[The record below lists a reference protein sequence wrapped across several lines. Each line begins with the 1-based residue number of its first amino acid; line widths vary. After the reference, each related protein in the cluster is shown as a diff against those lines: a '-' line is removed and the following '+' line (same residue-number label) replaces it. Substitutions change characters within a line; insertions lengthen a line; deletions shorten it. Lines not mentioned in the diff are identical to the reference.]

1 MRSWSWRLAL
11 AANCLDKVG
20 RVFRSSPDMKTVI
33 PSVLITFALVCFA
46 LVQNTQAVIPSP
58 DGGYPGGNTA
68 EGTKALLSQTT
79 GGYNAAIGWLS
90 LESLTTGS
98 FNTGVGAGTL
108 ALNNGDQNTATGAA
122 ALLLNTTGTG
132 NTANGALA
140 LLHNDTGSFNT
151 AAGNLALSN
160 NITGTFNSG
169 FGQGAL
175 ASNTLGTDD
184 TASGAGALFSNT
196 TGSGNTANGF
206 QALNFNNVGSG
217 NTAVGFQALE
227 HNTTGNYNIAVGFQ
241 AGLAVT
247 TGDNNINIG
256 NLGSSGASNEIR
268 IGTQGTQQLTFIAGI
283 SDDIQ
288 AFGTTVIVT
297 DQGLLGIQ
305 ASSARFKDEIKSMGT
320 ASEGLFALK
329 PVTFHYKKEIDPQ
342 GISQFGL
349 VAEEV
354 EKVNPDLVV
363 RDKQRK
369 PYSVRYDQVNAMLLN
384 EFLKEHRKV
393 EKLEATVAALAAQ
406 LDKVAA
412 QVQIKQPAMQ
422 VTVEKQ

>member
-297 DQGLLGIQ
+297 DQGLLGVQ
-305 ASSARFKDEIKSMGT
+305 ASSARFKDEIKSMDT
-320 ASEGLFALK
+320 ASEALFALK
-329 PVTFHYKKEIDPQ
+329 PVTFRYKKEIDPQ

-369 PYSVRYDQVNAMLLN
+369 TLQRALRPGERD
-384 EFLKEHRKV
+384 
-393 EKLEATVAALAAQ
+393 VAQ
-406 LDKVAA
+406 
-412 QVQIKQPAMQ
+412 
-422 VTVEKQ
+422 

>member
-1 MRSWSWRLAL
+1 
-11 AANCLDKVG
+11 
-20 RVFRSSPDMKTVI
+20 MKTVI

-297 DQGLLGIQ
+297 DQGLLGVQ

-342 GISQFGL
+342 SIPQFGL
-349 VAEEV
+349 LAEEV

-393 EKLEATVAALAAQ
+393 EKLEAKIAKQQKDAEATTTELRKDMETVITRFKEQEARIQRVSDRIEMSKSAPQ
-406 LDKVAA
+406 MVNS
-412 QVQIKQPAMQ
+412 Q
-422 VTVEKQ
+422 